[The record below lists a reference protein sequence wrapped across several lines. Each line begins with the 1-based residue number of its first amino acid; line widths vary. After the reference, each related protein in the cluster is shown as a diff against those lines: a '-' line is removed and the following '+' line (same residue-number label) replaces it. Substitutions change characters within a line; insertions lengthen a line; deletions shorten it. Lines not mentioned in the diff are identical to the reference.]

1 MDNSS
6 LDDTDIN
13 LIERK
18 KAHSKVPVGTVT
30 RNFFEIERLGKPDI
44 GRAMQKI
51 HGGGRIC
58 VTRYEN
64 DFLEHLRF
72 VFSNFTIKSLPV
84 LGRHFKVA

>member
-30 RNFFEIERLGKPDI
+30 RNFFEIEDI
-44 GRAMQKI
+44 EVNSA
-51 HGGGRIC
+51 
-58 VTRYEN
+58 
-64 DFLEHLRF
+64 
-72 VFSNFTIKSLPV
+72 
-84 LGRHFKVA
+84 